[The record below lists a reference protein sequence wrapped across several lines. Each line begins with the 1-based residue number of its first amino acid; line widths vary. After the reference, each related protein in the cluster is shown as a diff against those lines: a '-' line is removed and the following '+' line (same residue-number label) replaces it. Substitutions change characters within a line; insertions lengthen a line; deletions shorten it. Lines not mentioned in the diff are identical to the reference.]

1 MRKCNAHVKIIFIL
15 DQVWW
20 LTPLILALGKQRQ
33 VDLCEFKASV
43 IYRVSSRTA
52 RDKQRNPISK
62 KKKKINKIKWR
73 VSKKGTQ
80 LWTST

>member
-33 VDLCEFKASV
+33 VDLCEFKANLV
-43 IYRVSSRTA
+43 YIY
-52 RDKQRNPISK
+52 
-62 KKKKINKIKWR
+62 
-73 VSKKGTQ
+73 
-80 LWTST
+80 